1 MTLSNESLNLWGEDG
16 VPQELKEKAKTTQ
29 RKSAKPTPNVP
40 IAPPKSL
47 RATKLSQR
55 QAQPPSPA
63 APAARLA
70 QPAYECIGVDMFL
83 IRTVC
88 ACGQVYLSPASGD
101 NTGARLIARHSPR
114 TPGEVITGAQRPLRA
129 ISMPG
134 HPASARLLS
143 AGHAATARILNTTCS
158 ICPECV
164 SLSSEEPYSAQL
176 TLPFESWETTPP
188 DPNGQKTNPLTPEH
202 NND

>member
-1 MTLSNESLNLWGEDG
+1 MTIQPEILDLWGEDG
-16 VPQELKEKAKTTQ
+16 QAEKQNFMSKKAKP
-29 RKSAKPTPNVP
+29 SAKPPVP
-40 IAPPKSL
+40 APAPKSL
-47 RATKLSQR
+47 RATKLTQR
-55 QAQPPSPA
+55 QKAEPPPL
-63 APAARLA
+63 PPRLT

-88 ACGQVYLSPASGD
+88 ACGQVYLTPASGD

-114 TPGEVITGAQRPLRA
+114 TPGEVITDAQRPLRA

-134 HPASARLLS
+134 HPASARLLA

-164 SLSSEEPYSAQL
+164 SLASEEPYSAQL
-176 TLPFESWETTPP
+176 TLPFESWEQTPP
-188 DPNGQKTNPLTPEH
+188 GPNGAKQ
-202 NND
+202 